1 MSILERRKLKASGLM
16 LTAPI
21 SALAITGMVNK
32 VMASPIGASD
42 LLVYTSGNSTQAD
55 GNGASDL
62 SIIDISSTTPL
73 QTSPIQTFDV
83 SALTGSN
90 NASNS
95 TTLYSNSNGSNGQ
108 LALSDNG
115 TEVTFGGYQG
125 ANSTSE
131 LVQNIHQGAYL
142 TANGTFSTAATY
154 NENSNGTGNGQVRS
168 AYTADGTNYVFAD
181 KNGVYSGGATAANNS
196 TNLRYLAGFG
206 GTIYGLAQ
214 GSGSSPSTSAFFT
227 YNTANSVLTPISV
240 PNSNFSSGTDF
251 DLLQSGDNGSAYDTL
266 YVASGADILKYD
278 LVGGVLTAEGSS
290 AAISPK
296 VTDLVAVENGN
307 GTVNIY
313 YTEGNSTVEEVT
325 DSDPWNQTIDLG
337 SATTLYTSP
346 AGVDL
351 FGIETAPVA
360 VPEPASIGL
369 LACGLGLIARR
380 TRRRRVEA

>member
-1 MSILERRKLKASGLM
+1 M

-83 SALTGSN
+83 TALTGNN

-142 TANGTFSTAATY
+142 TANGAFGTGATY

-168 AYTADGTNYVFAD
+168 AYSADGTNYVFAD
-181 KNGVYSGGATAANNS
+181 KNGLYTGGAIGANNS
-196 TNLRYLAGFG
+196 TNIRYASGFG
-206 GTIYGLAQ
+206 GTLYALAQ
-214 GSGSSPSTSAFFT
+214 GSGNNSTNSFFT
-227 YNTANSVLTPISV
+227 YNTANAVLTAITV
-240 PNSNFSSGTDF
+240 PGGNFANGTDF

-346 AGVDL
+346 TGVDL

-380 TRRRRVEA
+380 TRRRRVQA